1 MVWYGGGCQIT
12 IEFICKGISMLFHS
26 EKSYGGGGGWHC
38 NYRVKLQVQVS
49 QRFEIDLGPGPE
61 LDNKRK
67 IKKSGSHSESPS
79 ECYSESHLK
88 CHLENHMRKSCEY
101 LPFGLD
107 WMKKCENHHSNIFLL
122 WGGSGALR
130 VQHYGWLIDLKC
142 M

>member
-1 MVWYGGGCQIT
+1 MVARSCVLLAMDGSSSNGT
-12 IEFICKGISMLFHS
+12 PAAAAPKDP
-26 EKSYGGGGGWHC
+26 
-38 NYRVKLQVQVS
+38 R
-49 QRFEIDLGPGPE
+49 
-61 LDNKRK
+61 
-67 IKKSGSHSESPS
+67 KSGSHSESPS